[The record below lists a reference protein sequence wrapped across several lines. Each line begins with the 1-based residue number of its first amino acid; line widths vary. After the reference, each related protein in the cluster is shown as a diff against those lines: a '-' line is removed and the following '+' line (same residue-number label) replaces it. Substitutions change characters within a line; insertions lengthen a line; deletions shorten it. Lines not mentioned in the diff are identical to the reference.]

1 MSGSQTQ
8 ATRDVLVL
16 GLGNTLLADDG
27 VGVHVV
33 RHLAA
38 TPDTLPGLRILD
50 GGTLGFRLM
59 AAITQ
64 SQSVIVVDAAQ
75 LGERPGTVRLLH
87 EQALADHV
95 SRGGR
100 MSAHEAGLVDLLT
113 LARLEGWTPARLA
126 LLGIQPKLVDWGDRL
141 SLPVS
146 RSLPVACRAVIR
158 TARAWQAAA

>member
-1 MSGSQTQ
+1 MQ
-8 ATRDVLVL
+8 ATGEVLVL

-33 RHLAA
+33 RRLAA
-38 TPDTLPGLRILD
+38 DAVEHAGLRMMD

-59 AAITQ
+59 GAITR

-75 LGERPGTVRLLH
+75 LNERPGTVRLLH
-87 EQALADHV
+87 KQALDDHV
-95 SRGGR
+95 TRGGR

-113 LARLEGWTPARLA
+113 LARLEGWVPARLA